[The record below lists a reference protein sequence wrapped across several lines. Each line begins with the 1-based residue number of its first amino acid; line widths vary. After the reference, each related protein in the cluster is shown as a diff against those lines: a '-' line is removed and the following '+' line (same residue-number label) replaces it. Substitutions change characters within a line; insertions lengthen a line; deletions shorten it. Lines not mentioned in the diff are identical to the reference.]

1 MNILLVNPWITDF
14 AAYDFWVKPL
24 GLLYAGAFLKQRG
37 HTVRIVDCMDRFGN
51 ATNGSVINGDNKY
64 NTGKF
69 RREIIEKPACLSHV
83 SRHFCRYGISI
94 DTFIALANTGV
105 RPDTI
110 LVSSVMTY
118 WYPGVVEAVSQLK
131 DLFPGVPV
139 ILGGIY
145 ATLCEDH
152 ARELSGA
159 DVVAAGSSPSEIIHT
174 VESAG
179 PSEAG
184 TDHPGA
190 VTNDHFND
198 WPEPVWEVYG
208 TLKTA
213 MVLTTRGCP
222 MNCTVCSSKIL
233 FDGFERRDPA
243 KSAREIIALSQRGVG
258 DIAFC
263 DDALLIGTEKHAAI
277 LFETLIAEHSTV
289 RLHTPNGLHI
299 REITPKIAG
308 LMKRAGVATVRL
320 SLETASVERADDF
333 SNKVTRD
340 EFTSAVEVLYAAGY
354 EPDDLGSYIMVGLPG
369 QTYGEVIDTINFV
382 ADNGVNIRPALFS
395 PVPGTVEFDRAVQF
409 GMIRYDD
416 DPVLHNNTIRTVDW
430 FEGGKESYDEFSKRV
445 SDANARTRK
454 K

>member
-24 GLLYAGAFLKQRG
+24 GLLYAGAFLKARG
-37 HTVRIVDCMDRFGN
+37 HSVRIVDCMDRFGN
-51 ATNGSVINGDNKY
+51 ASNGAVINGDNRY

-69 RREIIEKPACLSHV
+69 RREIIDKPACLSHV
-83 SRHFCRYGISI
+83 PRHFCRYGISI
-94 DTFIALANTGV
+94 DSFRALANTGE

-110 LVSSVMTY
+110 IVSSVMTY

-131 DLFPGVPV
+131 NLFPGVPV
-139 ILGGIY
+139 VLGGIY
-145 ATLCEDH
+145 ATLCTDH
-152 ARELSGA
+152 ARDSSGA
-159 DVVAAGSSPSEIIHT
+159 DVVVAGSAPSKIIQA

-179 PSEAG
+179 GSTGDGPV
-184 TDHPGA
+184 P
-190 VTNDHFND
+190 NDHFND
-198 WPEPVWEVYG
+198 WPEPIWEVYG

-213 MVLTTRGCP
+213 MILTTRGCP

-233 FDGFERRDPA
+233 FDGYERRDPVKA
-243 KSAREIIALSQRGVG
+243 AGEIAALSRRGVE

-277 LFETLIAEHSTV
+277 LFETLIAENSTV

-308 LMKRAGVATVRL
+308 FMKRAGVATVRL

-333 SNKVTRD
+333 SNKVTRE
-340 EFTSAVEVLYAAGY
+340 EFTSAVEILYSAGY
-354 EPDDLGSYIMVGLPG
+354 EPDDIGSYVLVGLPG
-369 QTYGEVIDTINFV
+369 QSYDEVIDTIDFV
-382 ADNGVNIRPALFS
+382 ADTGVKIRPALFS
-395 PVPGTVEFDRAVQF
+395 PVPGTVEFERAVRA
-409 GMIRYDD
+409 GMISHGD

-430 FEGGKESYDEFSKRV
+430 FEGGKAGYDKFSKLV
-445 SDANARTRK
+445 LHTNSQM
-454 K
+454 